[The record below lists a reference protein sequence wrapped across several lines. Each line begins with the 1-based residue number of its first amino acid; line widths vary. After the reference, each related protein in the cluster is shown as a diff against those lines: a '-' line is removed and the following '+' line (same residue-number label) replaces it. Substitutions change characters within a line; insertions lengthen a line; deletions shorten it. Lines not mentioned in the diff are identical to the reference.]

1 MACDRRTI
9 YDRPMKTWFI
19 TGVSRGLGHA
29 LTQAA
34 LDRGDT
40 VVGTVRNDTPSFRRA
55 PGILHILP
63 LELADAV
70 AVNETVGKAFELCAR
85 IDVLVNNAGY
95 GLLGAIEEATDAEMS
110 RLVDVNLV
118 APMRLIRAALPFLR
132 SQGSGHII
140 NISSIAARSP
150 YPGFGLYAA
159 AKGGIEAFSE
169 ILAVEVAPF
178 GVKVTAVAPGVFRT
192 DFLSEHSVRRSA
204 ANDAYGTTVNATL
217 GYLDSIAGQQPGD
230 PVRGA
235 AAILMVVDAEKP
247 PLHMLLGSDALQGAR
262 ATTASIIDEM
272 DRWEAVTIGTDFPK
286 APGAR

>member
-1 MACDRRTI
+1 LTF
-9 YDRPMKTWFI
+9 KT
-19 TGVSRGLGHA
+19 
-29 LTQAA
+29 
-34 LDRGDT
+34 
-40 VVGTVRNDTPSFRRA
+40 
-55 PGILHILP
+55 
-63 LELADAV
+63 V
-70 AVNETVGKAFELCAR
+70 A
-85 IDVLVNNAGY
+85 
-95 GLLGAIEEATDAEMS
+95 
-110 RLVDVNLV
+110 
-118 APMRLIRAALPFLR
+118 
-132 SQGSGHII
+132 
-140 NISSIAARSP
+140 